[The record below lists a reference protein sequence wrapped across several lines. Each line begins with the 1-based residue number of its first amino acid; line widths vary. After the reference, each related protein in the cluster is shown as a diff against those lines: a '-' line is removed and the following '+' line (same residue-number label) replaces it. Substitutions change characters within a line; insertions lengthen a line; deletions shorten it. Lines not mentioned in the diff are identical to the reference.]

1 MKSITNPVEIAKKA
15 AESYKSLYGED
26 LISVILYGSAAGG
39 DFDPDRSDINLLI
52 VLRSMDLELIAKSS
66 DLQSKLYNQR
76 INTPLFM
83 NRQYIEKSLDSYPVE
98 FLDMKGC
105 YKVLYGEDVLY
116 AVSPQNDHLRLQIER
131 ELKGKW
137 LHLLQEFP
145 HARKNRKSL
154 LELISL
160 SLRAYAP
167 FFRSLLRLK
176 GETVPHNRKELYKN
190 IEKAFNISG
199 EPLQRV
205 ADSNNVKDLP
215 ELEKLFSDYVKA
227 IRAIIEVIDQ

>member
-1 MKSITNPVEIAKKA
+1 MASPA
-15 AESYKSLYGED
+15 SG
-26 LISVILYGSAAGG
+26 
-39 DFDPDRSDINLLI
+39 
-52 VLRSMDLELIAKSS
+52 
-66 DLQSKLYNQR
+66 
-76 INTPLFM
+76 
-83 NRQYIEKSLDSYPVE
+83 
-98 FLDMKGC
+98 
-105 YKVLYGEDVLY
+105 
-116 AVSPQNDHLRLQIER
+116 VSPCE
-131 ELKGKW
+131 KK
-137 LHLLQEFP
+137 QEKPAGTDITF
-145 HARKNRKSL
+145 
-154 LELISL
+154 
-160 SLRAYAP
+160 LRAYAP

>member
-1 MKSITNPVEIAKKA
+1 MASPA
-15 AESYKSLYGED
+15 SG
-26 LISVILYGSAAGG
+26 
-39 DFDPDRSDINLLI
+39 
-52 VLRSMDLELIAKSS
+52 
-66 DLQSKLYNQR
+66 
-76 INTPLFM
+76 
-83 NRQYIEKSLDSYPVE
+83 
-98 FLDMKGC
+98 
-105 YKVLYGEDVLY
+105 
-116 AVSPQNDHLRLQIER
+116 VS
-131 ELKGKW
+131 
-137 LHLLQEFP
+137 
-145 HARKNRKSL
+145 HARNRKSL

-227 IRAIIEVIDQ
+227 IRAIIEVIDQCVVLFLVGIGIRIGTEMREGIDADTDTDPEWDNKKDKFQDNQ